1 MPRSSSIAIL
11 IALNAL
17 PIYGVINWGWQS
29 FDLIFLYWLENL
41 IIGAF
46 TILRM
51 LVRPYRH
58 SIDLVLPL
66 FFVPF
71 FTVHYGIFCLVHG
84 AFIFSLFGP
93 DSFTSG
99 GLTGP
104 LLNIWP
110 VLHHNN
116 LLWAA
121 ASLLLLQLFD
131 LLRDIRLHGLE
142 FASGRDLMVAPY
154 RRIFVLHIT
163 ILASGF
169 ALAALDE
176 PMAGLILLVVLKTV
190 FDIYHWKKDA
200 AGQAEERKGELD
212 FTSAELAELKAKFAE
227 PEIEIN
233 GTKVRYKS
241 FQEMKDSKHFRL
253 MLSLMRFAGGSKT
266 NRLLEKFLDMKIAE
280 ENGEK
285 PFDRPVEST
294 DADSPSAERMQS
306 QIS

>member
-41 IIGAF
+41 IIGVF
-46 TILRM
+46 TVLRM

-58 SIDLVLPL
+58 GVDLVLPL

-71 FTVHYGIFCLVHG
+71 FTMHYGMFCLVHG
-84 AFIFSLFGP
+84 IFVFALFGP
-93 DSFTSG
+93 DGFATSG
-99 GLTGP
+99 LTDP

-116 LLWAA
+116 LFWAA
-121 ASLLLLQLFD
+121 SSLLLLQLFD
-131 LLRDIRLHGLE
+131 WLRDVRLHGLG
-142 FASGRDLMVAPY
+142 FNSGRDLMVAPY
-154 RRIFVLHIT
+154 RRIMVLHIAL
-163 ILASGF
+163 LASGF
-169 ALAALDE
+169 ALGALHE
-176 PMAGLILLVVLKTV
+176 PVAGLLLLVVLKTA
-190 FDIYHWKKDA
+190 FDIYHWKKDEA
-200 AGQAEERKGELD
+200 AEAGERKGVVD
-212 FTSAELAELKAKFAE
+212 FTNAQLKELQAKFAE

-233 GTKVRYKS
+233 GSKVRFNS

-253 MLSLMRFAGGSKT
+253 MSSLMRFGGGSK
-266 NRLLEKFLDMKIAE
+266 NYRLLETFLDMKIAE

-285 PFDRPVEST
+285 PFDRPVERT
-294 DADSPSAERMQS
+294 DADPSG
-306 QIS
+306 